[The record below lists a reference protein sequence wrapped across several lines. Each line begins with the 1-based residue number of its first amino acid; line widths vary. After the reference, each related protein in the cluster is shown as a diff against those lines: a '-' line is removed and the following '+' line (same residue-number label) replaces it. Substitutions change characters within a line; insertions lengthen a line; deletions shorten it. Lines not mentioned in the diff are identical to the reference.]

1 MFWANDEH
9 TVEEEMKTC
18 FPDIKLAMERLEE
31 IEKLLI
37 DGESDHHAL
46 IEEQNKLQ
54 DFLRKENG
62 YQKR

>member
-1 MFWANDEH
+1 
-9 TVEEEMKTC
+9 MK
-18 FPDIKLAMERLEE
+18 RLEE
-31 IEKLLI
+31 IEKLLT
-37 DGESDHHAL
+37 DGESDYHAL